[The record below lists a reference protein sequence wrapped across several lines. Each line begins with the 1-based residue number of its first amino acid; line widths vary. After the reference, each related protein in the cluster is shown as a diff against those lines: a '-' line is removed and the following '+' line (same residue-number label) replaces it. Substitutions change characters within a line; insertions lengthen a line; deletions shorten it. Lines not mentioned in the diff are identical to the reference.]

1 MFSPKKRFT
10 PKCLLH
16 LEPLHRFVSNPKI
29 MKKRISLLFRQ
40 FIAYMMTTK
49 QKPVEPTMTLMEFHE
64 AARAIAER
72 NGFGDYTTAVNA
84 NIWQYSH
91 HNPPT
96 PIFKFRVSM
105 VSKSN
110 VATSIDEVQSPQAA
124 LIIFENELIRMSLR
138 KSDETVADM
147 SIA

>member
-1 MFSPKKRFT
+1 
-10 PKCLLH
+10 
-16 LEPLHRFVSNPKI
+16 
-29 MKKRISLLFRQ
+29 MKKRIQLLFRQ
-40 FIAYMMTTK
+40 LIAYMTTPK
-49 QKPVEPTMTLMEFHE
+49 QKPVEPTMTLLEFHE
-64 AARAIAER
+64 AARAIADR
-72 NGFGDYTTAVNA
+72 NGFADHTTAVNA
-84 NIWQYSH
+84 NIWYHTH
-91 HNPPT
+91 HKEPH

-124 LIIFENELIRMSLR
+124 LILFENELIRMSLR